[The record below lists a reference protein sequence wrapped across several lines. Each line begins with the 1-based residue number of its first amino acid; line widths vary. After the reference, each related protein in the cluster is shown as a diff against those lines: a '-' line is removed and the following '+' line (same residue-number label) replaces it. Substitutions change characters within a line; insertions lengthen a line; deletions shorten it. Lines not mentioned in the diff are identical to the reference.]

1 MLFKILHG
9 YFNKSE
15 GSLIKLVDE
24 KHAHMHTN
32 IKGFQIFIK
41 ATKCIKINWKNWRIS
56 LPIEKRGQNWKLA
69 VRKTQERKKYLRFH
83 NSDMQTFSLEIPP
96 QFLPSHRETES
107 QLPSCCKRQ
116 KSLEY

>member
-1 MLFKILHG
+1 M
-9 YFNKSE
+9 
-15 GSLIKLVDE
+15 IKLVDE

-69 VRKTQERKKYLRFH
+69 VRKTQERKKYLRF
-83 NSDMQTFSLEIPP
+83 TILICRR
-96 QFLPSHRETES
+96 LV
-107 QLPSCCKRQ
+107 
-116 KSLEY
+116 